1 MFLIFSCWGREEVYE
16 LSVVIFWIFF
26 LFRSD
31 FGKKW
36 KKDWRKKKGVKRID
50 TNFCESFYFAAFAVY
65 ESYIVLLLLTRQRLA
80 RDWLNQGSVWV
91 FRFSISILRLL
102 NLDAK
107 PVHGNYTKDV
117 VVLPVH
123 SNEVVRSRVPRIR
136 AGNTRSRSW
145 EGNEIEREEEE
156 EEEERKK
163 AVSVSI

>member
-1 MFLIFSCWGREEVYE
+1 M
-16 LSVVIFWIFF
+16 
-26 LFRSD
+26 
-31 FGKKW
+31 
-36 KKDWRKKKGVKRID
+36 
-50 TNFCESFYFAAFAVY
+50 
-65 ESYIVLLLLTRQRLA
+65 
-80 RDWLNQGSVWV
+80 WV

-145 EGNEIEREEEE
+145 EVNEIEREEEE
-156 EEEERKK
+156 EEEEERKK
-163 AVSVSI
+163 TVSVSI